1 MIKIFVYGERDK
13 MKNYANALE
22 GCGAQGIFSLD
33 ISQAK
38 DCDAL
43 LLPGGGDIDPARY
56 GQTLAGSEEP
66 DLQRDAA
73 ELHLVSDFT
82 SWGKP
87 ILGICR
93 GIQMINVALGGE
105 LIQDIP
111 TAAEHRHD
119 PVIGDRTHKVTA
131 EENSFL
137 FSLYGGDSPLSP
149 AGPFRRDLGGEQRPS
164 SGLGADRSRLAR
176 GSPFRKRRHRGG
188 GGMAGKTHLR
198 RPVASRADVLR
209 SASRGHCGRPVHF

>member
-1 MIKIFVYGERDK
+1 MMKIFVYGERDK

-137 FSLYGGDSPLSP
+137 FSLYGGEFSVNSAHHQALGRIAPGLRVVARSE
-149 AGPFRRDLGGEQRPS
+149 RDGIVEAVEWPE
-164 SGLGADRSRLAR
+164 
-176 GSPFRKRRHRGG
+176 KRIYGVQWHPER
-188 GGMAGKTHLR
+188 MSFDLR
-198 RPVASRADVLR
+198 REDTVD
-209 SASRGHCGRPVHF
+209 GRYIFEFFLKLCEEG

>member
-137 FSLYGGDSPLSP
+137 FSLYGGEFSVNSAHHQALGRIAPGLRVVARSE
-149 AGPFRRDLGGEQRPS
+149 RDGIVEAVEWPE
-164 SGLGADRSRLAR
+164 
-176 GSPFRKRRHRGG
+176 KRIYGVQWHPER
-188 GGMAGKTHLR
+188 MSFDLR
-198 RPVASRADVLR
+198 REDTVD
-209 SASRGHCGRPVHF
+209 GRYIFEFFLKLCEEG

>member
-1 MIKIFVYGERDK
+1 MMKIFVYGERDK

-137 FSLYGGDSPLSP
+137 FSLYGGEFSVNSAHHQALGRIAPGLRVVARSERDSIVEAVEWP
-149 AGPFRRDLGGEQRPS
+149 E
-164 SGLGADRSRLAR
+164 
-176 GSPFRKRRHRGG
+176 KRIYGVQWHPER
-188 GGMAGKTHLR
+188 MSFDLR
-198 RPVASRADVLR
+198 REDTVD
-209 SASRGHCGRPVHF
+209 GRYIFEFFLKLCEEG